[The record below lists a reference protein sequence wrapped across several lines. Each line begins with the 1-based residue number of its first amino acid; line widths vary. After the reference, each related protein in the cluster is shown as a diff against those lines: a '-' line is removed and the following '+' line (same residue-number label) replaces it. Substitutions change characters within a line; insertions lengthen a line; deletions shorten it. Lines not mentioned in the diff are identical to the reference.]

1 MADFSAKADVLKAT
15 IDLIYRHGVRI
26 KTKSKAGETVGNP
39 LPDVPAMLNRSNAWS
54 TSTQSFELSS
64 VFFTVG
70 AGQRK
75 NREPNV
81 KGRGKAAADSYARK
95 HRLDIAVDRLSAV
108 PFSMKADVRYVNWA
122 HVREKL
128 QARRQRLETAY
139 QDLQRNQTLQKQ
151 AERRGVGS
159 AEYLANIGEL
169 KSKME
174 EIQDEIQD
182 LLEFYRKT
190 YGKTYFAHFHVYE
203 RGSHGKLNRGGPQN
217 AEISLTFDVSHNKGG
232 DWPGVTV
239 VCTWEEHGPLRP
251 TRLAKGTLEFKDGT
265 LVRSKGEIGRVVQKF
280 AKIRPAD
287 VRSATPKET
296 YEQVRAQ
303 VVATPAWR
311 YLETGT
317 PGADARAKA
326 S

>member
-26 KTKSKAGETVGNP
+26 KTASKAVATVGNP
-39 LPDVPAMLNRSNAWS
+39 LPDVPDVLNRSNAFS
-54 TSTQSFELSS
+54 TSKQSFELSS

-81 KGRGKAAADSYARK
+81 TGSGKVAADNYAKK

-108 PFSMKADVRYVNWA
+108 PFSMKADVRYANWPY
-122 HVREKL
+122 VTEKL
-128 QARRQRLETAY
+128 QTRRQRLDAAY
-139 QDLQRNQTLQKQ
+139 ADLRRNQLLQKQ
-151 AERRGVGS
+151 AERRGISS

-169 KSKME
+169 KTKME

-182 LLEFYRKT
+182 LLEFYRKN
-190 YGKTYFAHFHVYE
+190 YGRTYFAHFHVYE
-203 RGSHGKLNRGGPQN
+203 RGAHGKLRRGGPQN
-217 AEISLTFDVSHNKGG
+217 AEISLTFDISHNKGG
-232 DWPGVTV
+232 DCFGITV
-239 VCTWEEHGPLRP
+239 VCTWEERGPLRP
-251 TRLAKGTLEFKDGT
+251 TRLAKGTLEFRDGT
-265 LVRSKGEIGRVVQKF
+265 LLRSKGEIGRVVQKF
-280 AKIRPAD
+280 AKIKPAD
-287 VRSATPKET
+287 TRPATPKET
-296 YEQVRAQ
+296 YEQLRAEF
-303 VVATPAWR
+303 VAMDAWQ

-317 PGADARAKA
+317 APADIRRKA